1 MRPDL
6 SLKAKGLKHALNFS
20 QILSK
25 NLEDLVGCLGDK
37 TNTLDEERSFTPAGG
52 LQSGNNQQTFME
64 CLTRVRALLS
74 VGDAS
79 VNKLYLPLTLG
90 NVHFTG
96 RNRRQ
101 TSVT

>member
-1 MRPDL
+1 MHCI
-6 SLKAKGLKHALNFS
+6 SVKFF
-20 QILSK
+20 SK
-25 NLEDLVGCLGDK
+25 NLEDLVGRLGDK
-37 TNTLDEERSFTPAGG
+37 KNMLDEERSFTPAGG
-52 LQSGNNQQTFME
+52 LQCGNDQQTFME

-79 VNKLYLPLTLG
+79 VNKLYLPLTSG
-90 NVHFTG
+90 NVHFTE